1 MASTKFQLAKGNSR
15 QNDGVVLL
23 SMLLVII
30 LLTALVYQIMM
41 RHSLTIAQ
49 TEQTLNFDRLL
60 SFALG
65 AESLARQ
72 ALHQDQ
78 VAPGRKV
85 DSLQDIWARPLEPL
99 FIEDGVLEIQIRD
112 LNRCFNLNS
121 LSGPNPDKNV
131 VRLANLFSILGV
143 PSTLADSWRDWV
155 DNDQE
160 LFGRGAEDAHYLLQP
175 TSYRPPNTL
184 AGHIS
189 ELHLIKHMQPEYFEL
204 IAPYVCAIPS
214 QELVIN
220 INTASGEVLKSLDSK
235 ENQVLIDQI
244 VSGERNY
251 EAIGELTRE
260 LPGLAAS
267 ADTLSVISSY
277 FEVHSRVGI
286 DDNQIELVSIL
297 YRNPQS
303 GKIKLISRDLGK
315 SFTSFYRKNTGGVDD

>member
-1 MASTKFQLAKGNSR
+1 MASTNLQLAARNPR
-15 QNDGVVLL
+15 QSDGVVLL

-30 LLTALVYQIMM
+30 FLTALVYQIMM

-72 ALHQDQ
+72 ALHQDH
-78 VAPGRKV
+78 VTPGRKV

-121 LSGPNPDKNV
+121 LSGPNPDKNA
-131 VRLANLFSILGV
+131 VRLGNLFSILGV
-143 PSTLADSWRDWV
+143 PSTLVDSWRDWV

-160 LFGRGAEDAHYLLQP
+160 LFGRGAEDGHYLLQS

-184 AGHIS
+184 AGHVS
-189 ELHLIKHMQPEYFEL
+189 ELHLVKHMRPEYFEL
-204 IAPYVCAIPS
+204 IEPYVCVIPS
-214 QELVIN
+214 QELAIN
-220 INTASGEVLKSLDSK
+220 INTVSGEILKSLEPK
-235 ENQVLIDQI
+235 ENQALIEQI
-244 VSGERNY
+244 VSEERYY
-251 EAIGELTRE
+251 ETVGDLTRE
-260 LPGLAAS
+260 LPGLASS
-267 ADTLSVISSY
+267 ADVLSVKSSY

-286 DDNQIELVSIL
+286 EDNQIELVSIL
-297 YRNPQS
+297 YRDPQS

-315 SFTSFYRKNTGGVDD
+315 SFNSYYQKKVRGTDD